1 MKTKQDGGIETRT
14 AYFSGKTRRMID
26 MREFQDLYAESK
38 AKIWNSF
45 DKWIKEGSGWRIESV
60 QKVILK
66 ICKYKPV
73 HASSYIQC
81 PKKIDVTDS
90 VLNVQNQDNKCFLWS
105 TF

>member
-1 MKTKQDGGIETRT
+1 MKTKQDGGVETTT
-14 AYFSGKTRRMID
+14 AYFCGKNRRMID

-73 HASSYIQC
+73 HGSIILHTMS
-81 PKKIDVTDS
+81 KED
-90 VLNVQNQDNKCFLWS
+90 
-105 TF
+105 